1 VIAAFPGAGGARHS
15 CFRSRDTRRWWS
27 RSCVVT
33 NRLWGKAVSVLKRYV
48 DEAPQ
53 PSSTCFYQM
62 VSPPSMRWWI
72 KHSSI
77 QAQASS
83 FSPEEENTGNT
94 QDTLGLMQ
102 R

>member
-1 VIAAFPGAGGARHS
+1 VIAAVPGAGGARHS

-33 NRLWGKAVSVLKRYV
+33 NRLWGKAVSVELKRYV

-62 VSPPSMRWWI
+62 VSPPNMRWWI

-77 QAQASS
+77 
-83 FSPEEENTGNT
+83 FFLT
-94 QDTLGLMQ
+94 
-102 R
+102 